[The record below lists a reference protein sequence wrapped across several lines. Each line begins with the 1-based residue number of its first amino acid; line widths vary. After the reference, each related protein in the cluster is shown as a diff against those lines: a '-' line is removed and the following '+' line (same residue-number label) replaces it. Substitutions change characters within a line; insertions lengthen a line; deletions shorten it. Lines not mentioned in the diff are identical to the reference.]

1 MPSPLEIAAKQ
12 REDRKLRQAGFN
24 PDGTRIEGLDDDDT
38 NPNPNLN
45 PDDDDDKGIKP
56 PIKSAREIELETQLA
71 AMQGRVG
78 PSQQQADEYRRLL
91 DIEQTARR
99 NENKQRDE
107 EIKALREDL
116 EKRNTSINIEEILT
130 EEERADLDPNMLKT
144 VAKLA
149 DAIAQRR
156 APKVD
161 TRAETLRI
169 LAERDAQNVV
179 DYRQRVLTDPT
190 RGLHQ
195 LGTLAYD
202 PAFVAWSEDEDND
215 VNSVVTSLLNAKST
229 EEVDR
234 YARIVAKRIVKFK
247 EHKAAPPQP
256 ADTRPALGS
265 HMRREAAPKL
275 TEEQVNQ
282 KLAQAKQ
289 LARSSSPADQKKAKE
304 LLAEIS

>member
-1 MPSPLEIAAKQ
+1 MPSPLEIAAKE
-12 REDRKLRQAGFN
+12 REDRKLLKAGFN
-24 PDGTRIEGLDDDDT
+24 PDGTRIEAEENEET
-38 NPNPNLN
+38 EETA
-45 PDDDDDKGIKP
+45 P
-56 PIKSAREIELETQLA
+56 PAKSAREIELEAQLA
-71 AMQGRVG
+71 ALHGRVA
-78 PSQQQADEYRRLL
+78 PSQQQADEYRRMLTT
-91 DIEQTARR
+91 EQDARR
-99 NENKQRDE
+99 METKQRDD
-107 EIKALREDL
+107 EIKALRESL
-116 EKRNTSINIEEILT
+116 EERNTSINIEEILS
-130 EEERADLDPNMLKT
+130 EEERADLDPTMLKT
-144 VAKLA
+144 IAKLA
-149 DAIAQRR
+149 DAIAKKR

-234 YARIVAKRIVKFK
+234 YARIVAKRITKFK
-247 EHKAAPPQP
+247 EHKNVPQQQT
-256 ADTRPALGS
+256 DTRPALGT
-265 HMRREAAPKL
+265 HMRREAAQKL

-289 LARSSSPADQKKAKE
+289 LARSSSLADQKKAKE